1 MPYIHLPEP
10 CSQSWQEMTPV
21 AQGRFCGQCCKTVID
36 FSSWEPADILV
47 YLRQYPTTCG
57 RFRKA
62 QLDVAIPEPEW
73 FVTRL
78 NRSPFSFQSR
88 IALIIVFVV
97 AVMAGSCTSGTQ
109 QAPPATQHNDSLPA
123 PHTLKASLA
132 ADSQGLPPVPP
143 PPLKSLNVAAPA
155 PPQIVQPVI
164 MEPQDHLGG
173 APVVIEE
180 PEIAV
185 PLPPPADSLPPK
197 DSF

>member
-10 CSQSWQEMTPV
+10 CTQSWQEMTPV
-21 AQGRFCGQCCKTVID
+21 TQGRFCGQCCKTVID

-47 YLRQYPTTCG
+47 YLRQYPATCG
-57 RFRKA
+57 RFRKG

-73 FVTRL
+73 FVTQL
-78 NRSPFSFQSR
+78 NRSSFSFQSR

-97 AVMAGSCTSGTQ
+97 AIMTGSCTSNRQ
-109 QAPPATQHNDSLPA
+109 QEPAATPGSGISPAVRILGASILADSSRLPPA
-123 PHTLKASLA
+123 
-132 ADSQGLPPVPP
+132 PP
-143 PPLKSLNVAAPA
+143 PPLKPISIAVPA
-155 PPQIVQPVI
+155 PTQVVPPIV

-180 PEIAV
+180 PEIA
-185 PLPPPADSLPPK
+185 PPPPPQADSLPPK